1 MDIKKIDPG
10 RRFTV
15 GTYTRIE
22 LSHVADIR
30 LAENE
35 LVTFFGDEG
44 AAHDVCRTP
53 FGFYATQSMNSR
65 LPSQKLRPALV
76 KNEMERYYVLLV
88 ETGKEAAFDAYLD
101 ADKGELVAWLDGSET
116 VEIRRAG
123 APPGKVS
130 VIGPDS
136 K

>member
-1 MDIKKIDPG
+1 MDIKKIEPG

-15 GTYTRIE
+15 GKYTSIE

-35 LVTFFGDEG
+35 LVTFLGNDG

-65 LPSQKLRPALV
+65 LPAHSLRPALV
-76 KNEMERYYVLLV
+76 KNEMARYYVLLV
-88 ETGKEAAFDAYLD
+88 ETGKEAAFDAYLE
-101 ADKGELVAWLDGSET
+101 ADRGELVAWLDGSET

-123 APPGKVS
+123 DPPSKVS
-130 VIGPDS
+130 VIGPAG